1 MQKINKGT
9 PSEHTF
15 SLGGKLTAEVFK
27 LSVFVV
33 TYVTVF
39 W

>member
-9 PSEHTF
+9 PSKHAI
-15 SLGGKLTAEVFK
+15 SPGGKLTAEVFK
-27 LSVFVV
+27 SSVFVV
-33 TYVTVF
+33 MDVIEF